1 MHTSTR
7 ELVLS
12 HARAVLQFKMHACV
26 CSSVAN
32 FKIGASAS
40 PSVPCALV
48 HMSSDLMQFLKD
60 KQKAAADRKAPSNAP
75 SEAGS
80 ELEAAAKS
88 EAAASASAPST
99 RASTPG
105 PPPTKKQKVPAKPS
119 AKKQKPHE
127 FSTLGPP
134 HAKPPAKPPAKPAE
148 SDAGSQSEVAPARA
162 ESLQPLEAGH
172 VQAAEGSCSA
182 HVANG

>member
-1 MHTSTR
+1 MH
-7 ELVLS
+7 V
-12 HARAVLQFKMHACV
+12 FF
-26 CSSVAN
+26 SVAK
-32 FKIGASAS
+32 FTIGASAS

-48 HMSSDLMQFLKD
+48 YMSSDLMQFLKD
-60 KQKAAADRKAPSNAP
+60 KQKAAADQNAP

-119 AKKQKPHE
+119 A
-127 FSTLGPP
+127 
-134 HAKPPAKPPAKPAE
+134 
-148 SDAGSQSEVAPARA
+148 
-162 ESLQPLEAGH
+162 
-172 VQAAEGSCSA
+172 
-182 HVANG
+182 